1 MLNVTSD
8 NTLYFLQGHYR
19 FPDKMNCSQLNKLQ
33 LLLAAKTVE
42 VLASPVR
49 FSYRTWFLLRVSV
62 IVRSLLEGDLVLIHP
77 KLAGGAGVWHMSN
90 VATL

>member
-1 MLNVTSD
+1 MLYVTSD

-19 FPDKMNCSQLNKLQ
+19 FPDKMDCLQLNNLQ
-33 LLLAAKTVE
+33 IHLTVKNVE
-42 VLASPVR
+42 VLASPVC

-77 KLAGGAGVWHMSN
+77 KLAGGAGAWHMSN